1 MVLQS
6 GWWGFANLL
15 KRAYGAGRTKDNEAI
30 MRFLCIFLNVRQLL
44 KPELIINQELKLS
57 KYNYNLWQIE
67 KEQRAACNS
76 RL

>member
-1 MVLQS
+1 
-6 GWWGFANLL
+6 
-15 KRAYGAGRTKDNEAI
+15 

-44 KPELIINQELKLS
+44 KPEPIINQELKLS